1 MRLRARSGLAPLL
14 RPEGGVA
21 RPTAGRVLAIAAA
34 SLVCSTACAA
44 VVEAQLEVPVE
55 VRDAYGKTIAAPIKA
70 SFFVD
75 DATPAPHPILV
86 INHGR
91 ASDAPARA
99 ALGRYRPLEVV
110 RWFAQLG
117 FLVAVPTRLGYGSTG
132 GEDVED
138 SGACARKVY
147 GPGFGAAAQ
156 QTLAVIDSARARADT
171 LKDRT
176 VVVGQS
182 YGGATAVA
190 VAALNPSGIVAS
202 INFAGGGGG
211 NPKTS
216 AREPCAPVLL
226 QRLFA
231 GYGRS
236 ARVPMLW
243 LYTENDLYWGA
254 QYPKDWLAA
263 YREGGGSAEFIQFP
277 PHGDDGH
284 LLFTRFPAVWQP
296 AVRTFLRA
304 QGFDLKDSP

>member
-1 MRLRARSGLAPLL
+1 MTPRARSGLASQL
-14 RPEGGVA
+14 RPK
-21 RPTAGRVLAIAAA
+21 GRVTRSTAKCVPAIAAA
-34 SLVCSTACAA
+34 SLVCSAASAA
-44 VVEAQLEVPVE
+44 VVEAQIEVPVE
-55 VRDAYGKTIAAPIKA
+55 VTDAYGKTIAAPIKA

-91 ASDAPARA
+91 ASDASARA

-110 RWFAQLG
+110 RWLAQLG

-147 GPGFGAAAQ
+147 APGYRAAAQ
-156 QTLAVIDSARARADT
+156 QTLAVIETARARADT

-190 VAALNPSGIVAS
+190 IAALNPSGIVAS

-211 NPKTS
+211 NPKTR
-216 AREPCAPVLL
+216 ARAPCAPVLL

-231 GYGRS
+231 DYGRS

-263 YREGGGSAEFIQFP
+263 YREGGGRAEFMQFP

-284 LLFTRFPAVWQP
+284 SLFTRFPAVWQP
-296 AVRTFLRA
+296 TVRAFLRE
-304 QGFDLKDSP
+304 QGFDVKESP